1 MRRVVVH
8 QEDQSVWARR
18 PTTNKVLNAAVKNTR
33 HLLALRRQLLFRMM
47 TDFIDGTNIYLGVVR
62 DATDEVAEK
71 VRLHVLLVVCACF
84 CTLVSWY
91 EAYSLMTS
99 YYNAQYIPVSS
110 GQA

>member
-1 MRRVVVH
+1 MHRVVVH

-84 CTLVSWY
+84 CTLVS
-91 EAYSLMTS
+91 
-99 YYNAQYIPVSS
+99 
-110 GQA
+110 